1 MARVLFSTRMTA
13 NKTVKEIKKARR
25 NQQPQQQP

>member
-1 MARVLFSTRMTA
+1 MTA
-13 NKTVKEIKKARR
+13 NKTVKEKKKARR